1 MLKIKQITF
10 RNFRSYGKVDTV
22 VNFESPGTTLL
33 TGKNDD
39 GGTTNGQGKTSVLF
53 ALTWLLYDKVID
65 SVNKDELI
73 NNTNKVDMAGEV
85 SFSVKEDEVVVK
97 RWRKSGKSNR
107 DNGAA
112 LFINGLDVT
121 PAGNDKINTKIQELI
136 GIDFE
141 LFSRIVVYSASNK
154 SFFDLPTT
162 SHYESNQT
170 DMVEQLFN
178 LQMLSEK
185 AVALKAQIKST
196 ETELTTQKR
205 LIEQADKQLASH
217 KTLVEKTEV
226 RKANWEQTR
235 LDDITAIDADLQLV
249 NQVDFEEERK
259 HHLVITECSTVKRD
273 VAGEK
278 RVHESKLATT
288 TKQVRDLTV
297 EIKSL
302 SDSTCPYCEQ
312 EFAGAAAKRSHVE
325 TQLEKAVKQMTEL
338 KVEVTACDAEL
349 RMLDGLIANSKNK
362 ATVADFDHL
371 VELKATHHDLET
383 KLTQLRE
390 QLNPHTDTLQELID
404 AQPVVPEFESVNKL
418 TTLNEHQQFLL
429 KLLTK
434 KDSFIRKALL
444 HKNIPLLNE
453 RMAYYLESLGLPHT
467 VEFMPSLTANI
478 TQFGRELSFGSLSN
492 GQKARVNF
500 ALSLAF
506 GDLLQKIHQKINIQL
521 FDEVL
526 DIGLDAH
533 GISAAS
539 RLLKLKARKEG
550 LSIFVITHRDELSN
564 AFDNQL
570 TVRQKDGF
578 SYVEVSSNK

>member
-1 MLKIKQITF
+1 MLKIKQISF

-22 VNFESPGTTLL
+22 VNFETPGTTLL

-65 SVNKDELI
+65 SINKDELI
-73 NNTNKVDMAGEV
+73 NTTNKVDMYGEV
-85 SFSVKEDEVVVK
+85 SFSVKGEEVTVK
-97 RWRKSGKSNR
+97 RWRKGGKGNR
-107 DNGAA
+107 ENGAA
-112 LFINGLDVT
+112 LIINGEDKT
-121 PAGNDKINTKIQELI
+121 PAGNDNINKKIQELI

-141 LFSRIVVYSASNK
+141 LFSRIVVYSATNK
-154 SFFDLPTT
+154 SFFDLPST

-178 LQMLSEK
+178 LQLLSEK

-196 ETELTTQKR
+196 ESELVTQKR
-205 LIEQADKQLASH
+205 LIEQAEKQLTSH
-217 KTLVEKTEV
+217 KTLVEKTES
-226 RKANWEQTR
+226 RKDAWEQSR
-235 LDDITAIDADLQLV
+235 VEDIAALNADLELIEH
-249 NQVDFEEERK
+249 VDFDEERK
-259 HHLVITECSTVKRD
+259 HHTVITECSATKRE
-273 VAGEK
+273 VASEK
-278 RVHESKLATT
+278 RIHESKVTTVTRQVKELIGEVAALA
-288 TKQVRDLTV
+288 
-297 EIKSL
+297 
-302 SDSTCPYCEQ
+302 DSTCPYCKQ
-312 EFAGAAAKRSHVE
+312 EFAGAAEKRKHVQEQLAKS
-325 TQLEKAVKQMTEL
+325 TEL
-338 KVEVTACDAEL
+338 LANLNVEIQACDEEL
-349 RMLDGLIANSKNK
+349 RILDGLIANSRKK
-362 ATVADFDHL
+362 TTVNDFDHL
-371 VELKATHHDLET
+371 VELKATHADLVT
-383 KLTQLRE
+383 KLTHLKD
-390 QLNPHTDTLQELID
+390 QLNPHTETLQELID
-404 AQPVVPEFESVNKL
+404 AQPVVPEFEAVNQL
-418 TTLNEHQQFLL
+418 ATLNEHQQFLL

-434 KDSFIRKALL
+434 KDSFLRKALL

-453 RMAYYLESLGLPHT
+453 RMAYYLDCLGLPHT
-467 VEFMPSLTANI
+467 VEFLPSLTANI
-478 TQFGRELSFGSLSN
+478 TQFGRELSFGMLSN

-539 RLLKLKARKEG
+539 RLLKRKARDEG
-550 LSIFVITHRDELSN
+550 LAIFVITHRDELAN

-570 TVRQKDGF
+570 IVKQKDGF

>member
-10 RNFRSYGKVDTV
+10 RNFRSYGKVDTI

-73 NNTNKVDMAGEV
+73 NNTNKVDMHGEV
-85 SFSVKEDEVVVK
+85 SFSVKGDEVLVK
-97 RWRKSGKSNR
+97 RWRKSGKGNR

-112 LFINGLDVT
+112 LFINGDDVT
-121 PAGNDKINTKIQELI
+121 PAGNDKINQKIQELI

-154 SFFDLPTT
+154 SFFDLPST

-178 LQMLSEK
+178 LQMLSER
-185 AVALKAQIKST
+185 AIALKAQIKTT
-196 ETELTTQKR
+196 ETDLITQRK
-205 LIEQADKQLASH
+205 LIEQAEKQLESHSTLVH
-217 KTLVEKTEV
+217 KTEQ
-226 RKANWEQTR
+226 RKGVWEQNR
-235 LDDITAIDADLQLV
+235 LSEIGVIAADLDLITHV
-249 NQVDFEEERK
+249 NFDEEKK
-259 HHLVITECSTVKRD
+259 HHDTITECIATRKELVS
-273 VAGEK
+273 EK
-278 RVHESKLATT
+278 RVHENVYSTLTR
-288 TKQVRDLTV
+288 QVKELKNEV
-297 EIKSL
+297 SSL
-302 SDSTCPYCEQ
+302 SDSTCPYCKQ
-312 EFAGAAAKRSHVE
+312 EFAGAAEKRKTVQE
-325 TQLEKAVKQMTEL
+325 QLVKFTTQLEL
-338 KVEVTACDAEL
+338 ITAEIAECNTQIAT
-349 RMLDGLIANSKNK
+349 LDRLTKNALAK
-362 ATVADFDHL
+362 TTVNDFNHL
-371 VELKATHHDLET
+371 VELKATHSDLVA
-383 KLTQLRE
+383 KLTQLKE
-390 QLNPHTDTLQELID
+390 QLNPHTETLQELID
-404 AQPVVPEFESVNKL
+404 AKPVVPDFNSINAL

-434 KDSFIRKALL
+434 KDSFLRKALL
-444 HKNIPLLNE
+444 YKNIPLLNE
-453 RMAYYLESLGLPHT
+453 RMSFYLESLGLPHT
-467 VEFMPSLTANI
+467 VEFTPALTANI

-506 GDLLQKIHQKINIQL
+506 GDLLQEIHQKINIQL

-539 RLLKLKARKEG
+539 RLLKQKARTEG
-550 LSIFVITHRDELSN
+550 LAIFVITHRDELAN

-570 TVRQKDGF
+570 IVRQRDGF
-578 SYVEVSSNK
+578 SYVESSKT

>member
-1 MLKIKQITF
+1 MLKIKQISF

-65 SVNKDELI
+65 SINKDELI
-73 NNTNKVDMAGEV
+73 NNTNKVDMYGEV
-85 SFSVKEDEVVVK
+85 SFSVKGEEVVVK
-97 RWRKSGKSNR
+97 RWRKSGKGNR

-112 LFINGLDVT
+112 LFINGVDVT
-121 PAGNDKINTKIQELI
+121 PAGNDKINAQIQELI
-136 GIDFE
+136 GIDFD

-154 SFFDLPTT
+154 SFFDLPST

-185 AVALKAQIKST
+185 AIDLKAQIKNT
-196 ETELTTQKR
+196 ETDLLTQKK
-205 LIEQADKQLASH
+205 LIEQAEKQLESH
-217 KTLVEKTEV
+217 AKLVDKAEA
-226 RKANWEQTR
+226 RKNTWEQTR
-235 LDDITAIDADLQLV
+235 ADDIASISSDLELIEHV
-249 NQVDFEEERK
+249 NFDEEKK
-259 HHLVITECSTVKRD
+259 HHEMITECAAARRELVS
-273 VAGEK
+273 EK
-278 RVHESKLATT
+278 RVSESTQLNLV
-288 TKQVRDLTV
+288 KQ
-297 EIKSL
+297 IKELKSEVVSL
-302 SDSTCPYCEQ
+302 SDSTCPYCKQ
-312 EFAGAAAKRSHVE
+312 EFAEAAEKRKHVQA
-325 TQLEKAVKQMTEL
+325 QLQKSTDQLATLNEEIASCTAEIATLDKLTKAAM
-338 KVEVTACDAEL
+338 
-349 RMLDGLIANSKNK
+349 SKT
-362 ATVADFDHL
+362 TVSDFDHL
-371 VELKATHHDLET
+371 VQLKATHNDLVT

-390 QLNPHTDTLQELID
+390 QLNPHTETLQELID
-404 AQPVVPEFESVNKL
+404 AKPVVPDFNSINEL

-434 KDSFIRKALL
+434 KDSFIRKGLL
-444 HKNIPLLNE
+444 QKNIPLLNE
-453 RMAYYLESLGLPHT
+453 RMAFYLENLGLPHT
-467 VEFMPSLTANI
+467 VEFTPALTADI

-533 GISAAS
+533 GVTAAS
-539 RLLKLKARKEG
+539 RLLKRKARDEG
-550 LSIFVITHRDELSN
+550 LSIFVITHRDELAN

-570 TVRQKDGF
+570 IVKQQDGF
-578 SYVEVSSNK
+578 SYIELVKG

>member
-1 MLKIKQITF
+1 MLKIKQISF

-22 VNFESPGTTLL
+22 VNFETPGTTLL

-39 GGTTNGQGKTSVLF
+39 GGTTNGHGKTSILF

-73 NNTNKVDMAGEV
+73 NNTNKVDMHGEV
-85 SFSVKEDEVVVK
+85 SFSVKGDEVLVK
-97 RWRKSGKSNR
+97 RWRKSGKGNR

-112 LFINGLDVT
+112 LFINNIDVT
-121 PAGNDKINTKIQELI
+121 PAGNDKINLKIQELI

-154 SFFDLPTT
+154 SFFDLPST

-178 LQMLSEK
+178 LQSLSEK
-185 AVALKAQIKST
+185 AIELKAQIKST
-196 ETELTTQKR
+196 ETDLVTQKK
-205 LIEQADKQLASH
+205 LIEQAEKQLESH
-217 KTLVEKTEV
+217 STLVNKTEQ
-226 RKANWEQTR
+226 RKGVWEQNR
-235 LDDITAIDADLQLV
+235 LNEIEAITVDLDLITHVNFDD
-249 NQVDFEEERK
+249 EKK
-259 HHLVITECSTVKRD
+259 HHDTITEC
-273 VAGEK
+273 VAARKELVGEK
-278 RVHESKLATT
+278 RVHENIQST
-288 TKQVRDLTV
+288 LTRQAKELKNEV
-297 EIKSL
+297 SSL

-312 EFAGAAAKRSHVE
+312 EFAGAAEKRKQVQEQLIKCTSQLVSITSE
-325 TQLEKAVKQMTEL
+325 IADCNTQIT
-338 KVEVTACDAEL
+338 T
-349 RMLDGLIANSKNK
+349 LDRLTKNALSKT
-362 ATVADFDHL
+362 TVNDFNHL
-371 VELKATHHDLET
+371 VELKAAHSDLVA
-383 KLTQLRE
+383 KLTQLKE
-390 QLNPHTDTLQELID
+390 QLNPHTEMLQELID
-404 AQPVVPEFESVNKL
+404 AKPVVPDFNSINRL

-434 KDSFIRKALL
+434 KDSFLRKALL
-444 HKNIPLLNE
+444 YKNIPLLNE
-453 RMAYYLESLGLPHT
+453 RMSFYLENLGLPHT
-467 VEFMPSLTANI
+467 VEFTPALTANI

-506 GDLLQKIHQKINIQL
+506 GDLLQEIHQKINIQL

-533 GISAAS
+533 GVSAAS
-539 RLLKLKARKEG
+539 RLLKHKARKEG
-550 LSIFVITHRDELSN
+550 LAIFVITHRDELAN

-570 TVRQKDGF
+570 IVRQKDGF
-578 SYVEVSSNK
+578 SQVESVKV